1 MPPEAFEAIAAFA
14 GLTSIG
20 IVVLVGMKMRL
31 NHKVQMLKGQSG
43 GDGYERLADTVEALT
58 DEVRAMR
65 EENAELHERVDF
77 TERLLS
83 QGRAPQPSD
92 RRVSTPT

>member
-43 GDGYERLADTVEALT
+43 GDGFDRLADSVEALT
-58 DEVRAMR
+58 DEVRALR
-65 EENAELHERVDF
+65 DENAELHERVDF
-77 TERLLS
+77 AERLLS

-92 RRVSTPT
+92 DRASTPS